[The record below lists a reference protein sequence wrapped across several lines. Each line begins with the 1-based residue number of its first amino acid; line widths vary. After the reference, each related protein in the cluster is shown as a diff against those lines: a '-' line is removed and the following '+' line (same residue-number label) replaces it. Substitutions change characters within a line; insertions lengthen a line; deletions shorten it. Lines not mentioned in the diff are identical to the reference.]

1 MTTIPGELVDAGLPV
16 SFCDVQ
22 GNSNRTTFHEG
33 KRND

>member
-33 KRND
+33 KRHD